1 MLLDDTKTRIFI
13 PDLDSEIAEI
23 EAQEQ
28 RDKEGK
34 IEFLPDIERKLNR
47 LSKRVLRDQDDLVAD
62 ETNQLILYRVP
73 TALSIPAEQDSVR
86 RAIIESRARAREK
99 AAAKPDPP
107 PARLDDGSL
116 SVTPPWSAVGA
127 ASQNDDMP
135 DGKDADADPMDI
147 D

>member
-13 PDLDSEIAEI
+13 PDLESEIADI

-28 RDKEGK
+28 RDREGK

-47 LSKRVLRDQDDLVAD
+47 LPKRVLHPQDDLVAD
-62 ETNQLILYRVP
+62 ETNQLVLYRVP

-99 AAAKPDPP
+99 AALKADPP
-107 PARLDDGSL
+107 PATLDDGSL
-116 SVTPPWSAVGA
+116 TTTAPWNAVGA
-127 ASQNDDMP
+127 ASLDDAIP
-135 DGKDADADPMDI
+135 DDKDADADPMDI